1 MRGYYIPIQKD
12 LSPDLVRLI
21 ENLLYPDPTKRPS
34 ASKNFLFFL
43 DFINFNTK
51 AQLLGMDFVIRNF
64 NRLVEKNLLNQ
75 GVVLPKIKNAY
86 VNNPFMKKSKT
97 AENENI
103 KNKKKKFKT
112 PSKIVE
118 KNLKTEEKNE
128 QKEKTDANIYE
139 KHDLNLT
146 IKENA
151 ILKKPMSLNHPVLKN
166 MKDALEKIKKRK
178 EKENVQKIS
187 LKPFPFEFEKNIVNS
202 PLVKRKPT
210 KTPKKNNSQIN
221 EKSFVNEKIKQ
232 NESHFIDLNENT
244 KFPEIEKSK
253 ISIHKPNDSSS
264 FITDRRTDRKF
275 NMKNVS
281 YNQWMMNK
289 FRQEKMEIENNRII
303 SLKEIHQKYILN
315 QPESNFLKF

>member
-1 MRGYYIPIQKD
+1 
-12 LSPDLVRLI
+12 
-21 ENLLYPDPTKRPS
+21 
-34 ASKNFLFFL
+34 
-43 DFINFNTK
+43 
-51 AQLLGMDFVIRNF
+51 MDFVIRNF
-64 NRLVEKNLLNQ
+64 NRLVEKNLLNE

-112 PSKIVE
+112 SSKIIE
-118 KNLKTEEKNE
+118 KILKTEEKKEKN
-128 QKEKTDANIYE
+128 EKTDANIYE

-253 ISIHKPNDSSS
+253 ISIHKPNDSYS

-315 QPESNFLKF
+315 QPDSNFLKF